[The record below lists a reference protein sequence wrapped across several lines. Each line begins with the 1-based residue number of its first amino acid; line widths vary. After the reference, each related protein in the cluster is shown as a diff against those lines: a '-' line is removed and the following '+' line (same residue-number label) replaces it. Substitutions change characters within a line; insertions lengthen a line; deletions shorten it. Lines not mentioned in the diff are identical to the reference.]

1 MKNTSFFKLKAI
13 QPFSIIKLW
22 LRPDHDTISYEK
34 GNGKMA
40 YSLNDVAMIT
50 GLTTRTLR
58 NYLKLNLLSGEK
70 IDGNWSFTPEELDA
84 FMSAPAV
91 KQAIKAKR
99 NAIVYDF
106 LSDPVKKGNRVCT
119 IMDLPVSAEE
129 ATEAADFFCDLVNK
143 NGSDITFTF
152 NMEKGFA
159 RFILSGPED
168 QVADF
173 MKAYYER

>member
-1 MKNTSFFKLKAI
+1 
-13 QPFSIIKLW
+13 
-22 LRPDHDTISYEK
+22 
-34 GNGKMA
+34 MA

-84 FMSAPAV
+84 FMSDPAV
-91 KQAIKAKR
+91 KQAIKAKC

-106 LSDPVKKGNRVCT
+106 LSNPVKKGNRVCT
-119 IMDLPVSAEE
+119 IMDFPVSAEE

-152 NMEKGFA
+152 NMEKRFA